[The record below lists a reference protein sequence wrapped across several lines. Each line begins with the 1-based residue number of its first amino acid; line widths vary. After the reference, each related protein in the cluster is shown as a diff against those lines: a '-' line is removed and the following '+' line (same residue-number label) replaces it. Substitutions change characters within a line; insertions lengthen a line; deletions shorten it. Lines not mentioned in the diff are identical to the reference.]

1 MKFYHRLPLPSLII
15 CDRFC
20 FRPAFLINFSP
31 AIFPL
36 GFVLLNLLTN
46 LFVLY
51 DFTCM
56 TGALPE
62 KEGQNGGYVSST
74 LATSQV
80 L

>member
-1 MKFYHRLPLPSLII
+1 MKFHHRLPLPSLII

-46 LFVLY
+46 LFVFMILH
-51 DFTCM
+51 
-56 TGALPE
+56 
-62 KEGQNGGYVSST
+62 V
-74 LATSQV
+74 
-80 L
+80 